1 MTQKT
6 GTLDIN
12 SLLAATN
19 LTAVSYG
26 IDTIAEVLAAD
37 NANYNVIVDGMMSDL
52 AVVTTDRQRLQGS
65 SVGGDSQE
73 VDEFSRPPTQK
84 DLPGYFIGFPLRK
97 FIYAVGFTRQFE
109 KKATPADYAIQQ
121 QAKQGADF
129 RRLIY
134 ELKKAIF
141 TPTNYTFVDLNVDKA
156 QLAVKAFINADSS
169 AIQNGPNGEV
179 FNGATHTHYDG
190 SATLTA
196 AALTA
201 AINDVVEHGFGG
213 GVKVFINAADEV
225 AVRALTGFT
234 GYLDPRVTIN
244 ANANQAAGQRLDITR
259 LDNRAIGIFGAA
271 EIWVKPW
278 AIANYAVVSD
288 TSNPRKPLVMRRD
301 ADNQGLHLEATI
313 ETFPLR
319 AEYYENQ
326 FGLGVWN
333 RLNGLVLQFNNASYT
348 LPTLTL

>member
-6 GTLDIN
+6 GTHDIS

-19 LTAVSYG
+19 LTAVVYG
-26 IDTIAEVLAAD
+26 LDTIAEVLAAD

-52 AVVTTDRQRLQGS
+52 AAVTTDRQRIQGS

-73 VDEFSRPPTQK
+73 VDEYSRVPTQK

-97 FIYAVGFTRQFE
+97 FHYAVGFTRQFE

-129 RRLIY
+129 RRLLY
-134 ELKKAIF
+134 ELKKVIY
-141 TPTNYTFVDLNVDKA
+141 TPTNYSFVDLNVDKA
-156 QLAVKAFINADSS
+156 TLAVKAFINADAT
-169 AIQNGPNGEV
+169 AIQNGPNSEV

-196 AALTA
+196 AALQA
-201 AINDVVEHGFGG
+201 EINDVVEHGFGG
-213 GVKVFINAADEV
+213 GVKVFINAADEA

-234 GYLDPRVTIN
+234 AYLDPRVSIN
-244 ANANQAAGQRLDITR
+244 ANANQANGQRLDITR

-271 EIWVKPW
+271 EVWVKPW
-278 AIANYAVVSD
+278 TIANYAFVTD
-288 TSNPRKPLVMRRD
+288 TENGRKPLVMRRD
-301 ADNQGLHLEATI
+301 SDSVGLHLEATI

-319 AEYYENQ
+319 AEYYENM

-333 RLNGLVLQFNNASYT
+333 RLNGAVLQFNNATYT
-348 LPTLTL
+348 APTLTL